1 MAYFTGPNI
10 VTDELIFAVDAGST
24 RSYPGSGTTTTS
36 LVGSITSALNNGVG
50 FSASNGGTFTFDG
63 VDQYIGVPD
72 SSVFNFTATPGVTIE
87 LLVYVTSYDSGGSM
101 FICQQNG
108 NTYGGFEF
116 WSATNGTLR
125 FNSNSSTNIV
135 TSGVGTFELNK
146 WKHLVCT
153 ANGTTGK
160 IYIDGELI
168 ATASTTNFPSN
179 VNGDLRI
186 GDWAATGYR
195 VNGSIPIVRLYN
207 KVLTATE
214 VLQNYNAQKSRFA

>member
-1 MAYFTGPNI
+1 MYTGPHI
-10 VTDELIFAVDAGST
+10 VDNGLVFAIDAGST

-36 LVGSITSALNNGVG
+36 LVGSITSALENGVG
-50 FSASNGGTFTFDG
+50 FSANNGGTFTFDG
-63 VDQYIGVPD
+63 IDDYIGVPD

-87 LLVYVTSYDSGGSM
+87 LWVYVTSYSSGGSM

-108 NTYGGFEF
+108 STFGGFEF
-116 WSATNGTLR
+116 WTNTSGSIL
-125 FNSNSSTNIV
+125 FNSNASTNIV
-135 TSGVGTFELNK
+135 TSAVGTFELNK

-160 IYIDGELI
+160 IYVNGELI
-168 ATASTTNFPSN
+168 TTNSTTNFPSN

-186 GDWAATGYR
+186 GNWPASGYM

-207 KVLTATE
+207 GELTTAQ
-214 VLQNYNAQKSRFA
+214 VLQNFNAQKSRFL